1 MSASGYPA
9 AVSDRRCPNCGALVA
24 ADADWCG
31 QCLASF
37 REPASPRPAVAG
49 PTGPSARVERP
60 PEGPTSAWR
69 CPTCDAENR
78 LDANSCRICGTPFGR
93 LFEDTVDPPTTS
105 PRAAAAWSLLLPGL
119 GHWFARRRA
128 EAVARF
134 VLAAWIASMLF
145 ILVASRVDGGGFG
158 GVGPLVLLFGAAG
171 LALWT
176 EGVIDGRRAAAGLA
190 PVVSSRGMLWACV
203 ALVGLSVVLSTLLAV
218 PGLPTGAGK

>member
-1 MSASGYPA
+1 
-9 AVSDRRCPNCGALVA
+9 VSDRRCPNCHALVA

-37 REPASPRPAVAG
+37 REPATPPPAVPG
-49 PTGPSARVERP
+49 PAAPSARFQRA
-60 PEGPTSAWR
+60 PEGQASAWR

-78 LDANSCRICGTPFGR
+78 LDANACRICGTAFGR
-93 LFEDTVDPPTTS
+93 LFEDPVDPRTTS

-128 EAVARF
+128 EGVARF
-134 VLAAWIASMLF
+134 VLAAWIAGMLF
-145 ILVASRVDGGGFG
+145 ILVASRVEGGGFG
-158 GVGPLVLLFGAAG
+158 GAGPLVLLFGTAG
-171 LALWT
+171 IGLWT

-190 PVVSSRGMLWACV
+190 PVVSSRTMLWACV

-218 PGLPTGAGK
+218 PGLQTGAGK